1 MHDDRLHQL
10 LQDLHREVGSAGTLD
25 EDTRRN
31 LNALADELRAL
42 AEKGEGTPEGGL
54 RDRLQEEVQR
64 FEATH
69 PTLAQ
74 TLANVIDTLALY
86 GL

>member
-1 MHDDRLHQL
+1 
-10 LQDLHREVGSAGTLD
+10 
-25 EDTRRN
+25 
-31 LNALADELRAL
+31 
-42 AEKGEGTPEGGL
+42 
-54 RDRLQEEVQR
+54 VQR

-69 PTLAQ
+69 PTLSQ

>member
-1 MHDDRLHQL
+1 
-10 LQDLHREVGSAGTLD
+10 
-25 EDTRRN
+25 
-31 LNALADELRAL
+31 
-42 AEKGEGTPEGGL
+42 
-54 RDRLQEEVQR
+54 VQR

>member
-1 MHDDRLHQL
+1 MHHDRLQQL
-10 LQDLHREVGSAGTLD
+10 LQDLHREVASAGSFD
-25 EDTRRN
+25 ESTRQN
-31 LNALADELRAL
+31 LGALADELRAL
-42 AEKGEGTPEGGL
+42 AEGAEPPPEGGL
-54 RDRLQEEVQR
+54 RERLHQEVQR